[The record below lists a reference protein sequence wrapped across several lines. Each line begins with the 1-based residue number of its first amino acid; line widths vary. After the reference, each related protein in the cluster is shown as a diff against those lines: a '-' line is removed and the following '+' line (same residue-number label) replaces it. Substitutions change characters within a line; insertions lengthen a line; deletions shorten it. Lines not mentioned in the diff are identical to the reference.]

1 MTALRKGEDVSNK
14 TMAPALAVLA
24 AVIWI
29 APALAADDAALNKEL
44 AGVISAQGF
53 KCAKFVRVSTQ
64 AARDYLVTCD
74 DGSSFQ
80 ITADKDGKL
89 VAQVLGGKILHPR

>member
-1 MTALRKGEDVSNK
+1 VSNK
-14 TMAPALAVLA
+14 MTGRALA
-24 AVIWI
+24 AVAI
-29 APALAADDAALNKEL
+29 AICIGPAFAADDAALNKEL
-44 AGVISAQGF
+44 AGVIAAQGF

-80 ITADKDGKL
+80 ITANKDGKL
-89 VAQVLGGKILHPR
+89 IAQPLGGKMLHPK

>member
-1 MTALRKGEDVSNK
+1 MTGR
-14 TMAPALAVLA
+14 ALAA
-24 AVIWI
+24 IAVAICI
-29 APALAADDAALNKEL
+29 APAFAADDAALNKEL
-44 AGVISAQGF
+44 AGV

-64 AARDYLVTCD
+64 AERDYLVTCD

-89 VAQVLGGKILHPR
+89 VAQVLGGKILHPK